1 MVDHPTAGAKDE
13 ADHAATVESDL
24 GGVIIEGGI
33 SLAAASCSVPQGYAS
48 PVDIITGSEKGE
60 VLSVVEV
67 LQSPEFGLKQ
77 KNTFLYKMTDSR
89 NVSNLTNNIK
99 INYEM

>member
-1 MVDHPTAGAKDE
+1 MLDDPTAGAKDE
-13 ADHAATVESDL
+13 ADQVAVESDR
-24 GGVIIEGGI
+24 GGVIMDGGI

-77 KNTFLYKMTDSR
+77 KEKH
-89 NVSNLTNNIK
+89 V
-99 INYEM
+99 